1 MSRRYRPFGSGRRA
15 WRTSKPASA
24 RQSLSRAIG
33 GIDKDIEQ
41 YFLNLSR
48 AQLEVVLRRYGE
60 ENGAGALTYACETY
74 SSWKSGYVK
83 MSGRVAERLLELV
96 PRVLDAAT
104 RFELVKKVR
113 YAHLRKESRWVSC
126 APGDWRAKVAPAVAE
141 LLAASDKF
149 QLPEAAV
156 SRVRWLADGDSLA
169 AQKLLAAAEQEEAV
183 VRLAFLEAE
192 FQRIDILIQ
201 NIQATKSV
209 GHTIEL
215 PQGTVHVHIAIPEP
229 PKKGF
234 WGWLSD
240 VLS

>member
-1 MSRRYRPFGSGRRA
+1 MSRYRPFRHGHGR
-15 WRTSKPASA
+15 WRSSTPASA
-24 RQSLSRAIG
+24 RRSLSSAVG
-33 GIDKDIEQ
+33 GIDRDIER

-48 AQLEVVLRRYGE
+48 AQLEVVLQRYGE
-60 ENGAGALTYACETY
+60 ENGAGALSYACETY
-74 SSWKSGYVK
+74 SSWRAGSVK
-83 MSGRVAERLLELV
+83 MSGKVAERLLDLV

-113 YAHLRKESRWVSC
+113 YAHMRKESRWVTS
-126 APGDWRAKVAPAVAE
+126 APSDWRAKVAPAVAE
-141 LLAASDKF
+141 LLATSDKF
-149 QLPEAAV
+149 QLPEVAV

-201 NIQATKSV
+201 NIKATKSV
-209 GHTIEL
+209 SHTIEL
-215 PQGTVHVHIAIPEP
+215 PQGTLHINIAIPEP